1 MTNWEIYI
9 KLLAQNNCL
18 IDHEG
23 DEYYDY
29 PFIYYNNI
37 KQNKWFMRINYSQV
51 QLDAGKKIESHIN
64 QLNYLLFKD
73 LYNSTVEAIQSLKE
87 VEEWRNKLV
96 AKLTN
101 PANNENDENDDK
113 ICNITLNLTYSQC
126 KGGSKWT
133 KMKL

>member
-29 PFIYYNNI
+29 PFIYYNNV
-37 KQNKWFMRINYSQV
+37 KQNKWFIRINHSQV
-51 QLDAGKKIESHIN
+51 QLDAGKGESIETYIN
-64 QLNYLLFKD
+64 RLSYFGFRN
-73 LYNSTVEAIQSLKE
+73 LYYKTITAIQDLKE
-87 VEEWRNKLV
+87 AEEWRNKLV
-96 AKLTN
+96 TN
-101 PANNENDENDDK
+101 SANNKTDDK

-126 KGGSKWT
+126 KGGSK
-133 KMKL
+133 

>member
-29 PFIYYNNI
+29 PFIYYNNV
-37 KQNKWFMRINYSQV
+37 KQNKWFVRINHSQV
-51 QLDAGKKIESHIN
+51 QLDAGKDEKIESHIN

-73 LYNSTVEAIQSLKE
+73 LYNSTIEAIQSLKE
-87 VEEWRNKLV
+87 VEEWRNKLI
-96 AKLTN
+96 AN
-101 PANNENDENDDK
+101 PANKETDDK
-113 ICNITLNLTYSQC
+113 ICNITLNLTYSQS
-126 KGGSKWT
+126 KGGSK
-133 KMKL
+133 

>member
-37 KQNKWFMRINYSQV
+37 KQNKWFVRINYSQV
-51 QLDAGKKIESHIN
+51 QLDAGKGEKIESHIN

-73 LYNSTVEAIQSLKE
+73 LYNSTIEAIQSLKE
-87 VEEWRNKLV
+87 VEEWRNKLI
-96 AKLTN
+96 
-101 PANNENDENDDK
+101 ANQEDNETDDK
-113 ICNITLNLTYSQC
+113 ICNITLNLTYSQY
-126 KGGSKWT
+126 KNGGSK
-133 KMKL
+133 

>member
-113 ICNITLNLTYSQC
+113 ICNITLNLTYSQS
-126 KGGSKWT
+126 KGGSK
-133 KMKL
+133 

>member
-37 KQNKWFMRINYSQV
+37 KQNKWFVRINYSQV
-51 QLDAGKKIESHIN
+51 QLDAGKGEKIESHIN

-73 LYNSTVEAIQSLKE
+73 LYNGTIEAIQSLKE
-87 VEEWRNKLV
+87 VEEWRNRLI
-96 AKLTN
+96 
-101 PANNENDENDDK
+101 ANNKTDDK
-113 ICNITLNLTYSQC
+113 ICNITLNLTYSQS
-126 KGGSKWT
+126 KGGSK
-133 KMKL
+133 

>member
-1 MTNWEIYI
+1 MTNWELYI

-29 PFIYYNNI
+29 PFIYYNNV
-37 KQNKWFMRINYSQV
+37 KQNKWFVRINYSQV
-51 QLDAGKKIESHIN
+51 QLDAGKGEKIESHIN

-73 LYNSTVEAIQSLKE
+73 LYNSTIEAIQSLKE

-101 PANNENDENDDK
+101 PASETDGK
-113 ICNITLNLTYSQC
+113 QCNITLNLTYSQS
-126 KGGSKWT
+126 KGGSK
-133 KMKL
+133 

>member
-126 KGGSKWT
+126 KGGSK
-133 KMKL
+133 

>member
-1 MTNWEIYI
+1 MTNWELYNE
-9 KLLAQNNCL
+9 LLQQNTCC

-37 KQNKWFMRINYSQV
+37 KQNKWFVRIINHFQV
-51 QLDAGKKIESHIN
+51 KLDAEKGEKIESHIN

-126 KGGSKWT
+126 KGGSK
-133 KMKL
+133 